1 MAFSNGLTPAQ
12 TELLDMLQEECA
24 EVIQAVAKIK
34 RHGAMSYHPADHQ
47 KTPNYVLMARELGD
61 VIGVMDALDGKGMI
75 DNDAVQHSAGTKM
88 ERAAPYLHHQ

>member
-34 RHGAMSYHPADHQ
+34 RHGAMSYHPADPQ

-61 VIGVMDALDGKGMI
+61 VIGVMAALDGKGMI
-75 DNDAVQHSAGTKM
+75 DNHAVQHSAGTKM
-88 ERAAPYLHHQ
+88 ERSAPYLHHQ